1 MKRNPVPSPA
11 EHPNA
16 YAAFSV
22 GSVASL
28 LVYECKTRL
37 GFDLTIQEALFIV
50 SAVTA
55 LALFVG
61 KKVQPKQ

>member
-1 MKRNPVPSPA
+1 MKRSPVPSPV

-37 GFDLTIQEALFIV
+37 GLDLTNQEALFIV
-50 SAVTA
+50 TGLAS
-55 LALFVG
+55 LALFLG
-61 KKVQPKQ
+61 KRRTA